1 VLVSE
6 SGTYF
11 WVASYSGNQN
21 NNVFETECGDE
32 ITEIL
37 AKDDLPRD
45 DFFVTLANFAE
56 FG

>member
-1 VLVSE
+1 
-6 SGTYF
+6 
-11 WVASYSGNQN
+11 VASYSGNQN